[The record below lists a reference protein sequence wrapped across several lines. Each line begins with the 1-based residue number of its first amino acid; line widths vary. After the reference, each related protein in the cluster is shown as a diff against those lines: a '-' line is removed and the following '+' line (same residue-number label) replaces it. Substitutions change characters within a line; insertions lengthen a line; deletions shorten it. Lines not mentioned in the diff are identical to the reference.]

1 MRGPARAVAIF
12 KLTKMATIFTK
23 IAKGEIPSYKVA
35 ENDEFYAF
43 LDIAPM
49 AKGHTL
55 VIPKNVE
62 DDYIFNLDNE
72 TYMGLCAFAKK
83 VAQALKAAV
92 PCQRV
97 GVAVLGMEVPHTHIH
112 LVPLQTEGDMD
123 FRKKKLE
130 LSSEEFAEIASSIY
144 NEYVKIQ

>member
-1 MRGPARAVAIF
+1 
-12 KLTKMATIFTK
+12 MATIFTK

-35 ENDEFYAF
+35 ENDNFYAF

-55 VIPKNVE
+55 VIPKHVE
-62 DDYIFNLDNE
+62 DDYIFNLDHE
-72 TYMGLCAFAKK
+72 TYMGLCSFAKE
-83 VAQALKAAV
+83 VAQAIKAAV

-112 LVPLQTEGDMD
+112 LVPLTTEADMD
-123 FRKKKLE
+123 FRKQKLE
-130 LSSEEFAEIASSIY
+130 LSSEEFAQIASSIY
-144 NEYVKIQ
+144 NEYVKSK